1 MADISAWSPVDE
13 SNTASPPN
21 GWPENMQVSGIN
33 NCARAMMGAVRRF
46 YDTLNSGSF
55 VFSSITCSGNMSVAG
70 VLTAGTVGVVGT
82 ITGGTINSNGT
93 ITGGTINSN
102 GTITGGTV
110 NSTGDMNSA
119 GNLIGGWV
127 HSTGG
132 MSAAGDLIGGTVTS
146 TGDMSAAG
154 TVSGGGVHS
163 TGDIYADNNITAVND
178 IGCRDLYTNRN
189 ATVSGTLTAGTLNA
203 SVASVANAITA
214 GQVTSTG
221 NMSAAGT
228 LTAGAAN
235 VTQTL
240 TADHVT
246 TNGIDVFGTINAYT
260 VAVSGTASANL
271 LTANS
276 ISSNSSVN
284 AAIYNLRGVAFG
296 FMDAGATYTQVSD
309 PGGANITLYTNGT
322 NTYQNNTHW
331 FQSRG
336 GFSNYARFDSIGTYN
351 QSGSWAVISDDRLK
365 RDVEPYTAGLD
376 ALLRITPRRF
386 EYTEAAPWPGRSY
399 GLMASE
405 VKGVVP
411 EMVGEAEFDG
421 VTTQT
426 LTPTHAVYLLINA
439 CKELAARVAVLEEG
453 R

>member
-13 SNTASPPN
+13 SNTAAPPN

-46 YDTLNSGSF
+46 YDKLNDGSF
-55 VFSSITCSGNMSVAG
+55 VFNSITCGPINSTGNIH
-70 VLTAGTVGVVGT
+70 TAGT
-82 ITGGTINSNGT
+82 ITSDL
-93 ITGGTINSN
+93 S
-102 GTITGGTV
+102 ITGGTV
-110 NSTGDMNSA
+110 NSTGN
-119 GNLIGGWV
+119 
-127 HSTGG
+127 
-132 MSAAGDLIGGTVTS
+132 
-146 TGDMSAAG
+146 MSAAG
-154 TVSGGGVHS
+154 TLTCGPITS
-163 TGDIYADNNITAVND
+163 TGSIACGPIDSTGNVHIAGTLTSDLSVTCGPITSTGSITCGPINSTGNIHTAGT
-178 IGCRDLYTNRN
+178 ITSDLAITGG
-189 ATVSGTLTAGTLNA
+189 TVSSTGNMSAAGTLTA
-203 SVASVANAITA
+203 SVANVANAITA
-214 GQVTSTG
+214 GQVTSSG

-276 ISSNSSVN
+276 ISSNNAVN
-284 AAIYNLRGVAFG
+284 AAAYNLRGATFA
-296 FMDAGATYTQVSD
+296 FMDAGATYTQLSD
-309 PGGANITLYTNGT
+309 PGGANITLYANGT
-322 NTYQNNTHW
+322 NIYQNNTHW

-365 RDVEPYTAGLD
+365 RNVEPYYAGLG
-376 ALLRITPRRF
+376 ALLSLTPRSF
-386 EYTEAAPWPGRSY
+386 DYTDETPWPGRSY

-405 VKGVVP
+405 VAGVVP
-411 EMVGEAEFDG
+411 EMVGETEFDG
-421 VTTQT
+421 VSVQT

>member
-13 SNTASPPN
+13 SNTAAPPN

-46 YDTLNSGSF
+46 YDKLNDGSF
-55 VFSSITCSGNMSVAG
+55 VFNSITCGPINSTGNIH
-70 VLTAGTVGVVGT
+70 TAGT
-82 ITGGTINSNGT
+82 ITSDL
-93 ITGGTINSN
+93 S
-102 GTITGGTV
+102 ITGGTV
-110 NSTGDMNSA
+110 NSTGN
-119 GNLIGGWV
+119 
-127 HSTGG
+127 
-132 MSAAGDLIGGTVTS
+132 
-146 TGDMSAAG
+146 MSAAG
-154 TVSGGGVHS
+154 TLTCGPITS
-163 TGDIYADNNITAVND
+163 TGSITCGPITSTGSITCGPINSTGNIHTAGT
-178 IGCRDLYTNRN
+178 ITSDLAITGG
-189 ATVSGTLTAGTLNA
+189 TVSSTGNMSAAGTLTA
-203 SVASVANAITA
+203 SVANVANAITA
-214 GQVTSTG
+214 GQVTSSG

-276 ISSNSSVN
+276 ISSNNAVN
-284 AAIYNLRGVAFG
+284 AAAYNLRGATFA
-296 FMDAGATYTQVSD
+296 FMDAGATYTQLSD
-309 PGGANITLYTNGT
+309 PGGANITLYANGT
-322 NTYQNNTHW
+322 NSYQNNVHL

-336 GFSNYARFDSIGTYN
+336 GFSSYAFFQSTGTYN
-351 QSGSWAVISDDRLK
+351 QSGSWGMIADDRLK
-365 RDVEPYTAGLD
+365 RNVEPYTAGLD
-376 ALLRITPRRF
+376 ALLHLTPRSF
-386 EYTEAAPWPGRSY
+386 EYTERAPWPGRSY

-405 VKGVVP
+405 VAGVVP
-411 EMVGEAEFDG
+411 EMVGETEFDG
-421 VTTQT
+421 VSVQT